1 MKKEN
6 EYYGIKFND
15 KIPKIDKVNKFTK
28 EVKIKFEGK
37 AYLIKRN
44 EDNEVIERKEIEN
57 GYKLK
62 KEKEYEI
69 AFINYENKIYN
80 LQVRIESSCLIF
92 ILLLFWLGFLIGLIL
107 TRPVKDNHSLLDR
120 FYDFINLSVI
130 QLDIDKMAEQEN
142 AIEVEN
148 VNRTRIIEDIKYV
161 KKEVENKNQYEF
173 DATFK
178 NISSDEISLT
188 NSMTAKAVAK
198 NKIAPRSFTE
208 VFRFW

>member
-6 EYYGIKFND
+6 EYYGIKLND
-15 KIPKIDKVNKFTK
+15 KIPKIDKVNKFAK
-28 EVKIKFEGK
+28 EVKIEFQGN

-44 EDNEVIERKEIEN
+44 EDNEVIERKEIES

-62 KEKEYEI
+62 KEKDYEI

-107 TRPVKDNHSLLDR
+107 TRPVRNNPSLLDR
-120 FYDFINLSVI
+120 FYDFISLSVL
-130 QLDIDKMAEQEN
+130 QLDIDKSEEPEN
-142 AIEVEN
+142 IVETEN
-148 VNRTRIIEDIKYV
+148 IKRTRIIEDIKHIR
-161 KKEVENKNQYEF
+161 KEVEEKNQYEF
-173 DATFK
+173 DVSFK
-178 NISSDEISLT
+178 NISSDAISLT

-198 NKIAPRSFTE
+198 NKIAPRNFTV

>member
-28 EVKIKFEGK
+28 EVKIEFEGK

-69 AFINYENKIYN
+69 AFINYKNKIYN

-130 QLDIDKMAEQEN
+130 QLDIDKTTEQEN
-142 AIEVEN
+142 AIEEQVK
-148 VNRTRIIEDIKYV
+148 RTRIIENIKYV
-161 KKEVENKNQYEF
+161 KKEVEDRNQYEF

-198 NKIAPRSFTE
+198 NKIAPRNFTE
-208 VFRFW
+208 VFQYW

>member
-15 KIPKIDKVNKFTK
+15 KIPKTDKVNKFTK
-28 EVKIKFEGK
+28 EVKIEFEGR

-62 KEKEYEI
+62 KEKDYEI

-80 LQVRIESSCLIF
+80 LQVRIESSYLIF

-107 TRPVKDNHSLLDR
+107 TRPVKDNYSLLDR

-130 QLDIDKMAEQEN
+130 QLDIDKVKEPKN
-142 AIEVEN
+142 TIEVEN
-148 VNRTRIIEDIKYV
+148 VKRTRIIENIKHI
-161 KKEVENKNQYEF
+161 KKEVEDKNQYEF

-198 NKIAPRSFTE
+198 NKIAPRNLSE
-208 VFRFW
+208 VSRF